1 MPLPFFDVMKG
12 VLMFLRKN
20 IDKET
25 IEILSKENK
34 RLRRENYR
42 LRESLNELDKYKT
55 EYKKL
60 IKKLNCVKS
69 DYVKK
74 IKAFDDIEKEYC
86 KKLNEIVNNKAGG
99 LNDSNGFY
107 I

>member
-1 MPLPFFDVMKG
+1 MFF
-12 VLMFLRKN
+12 RKN

-42 LRESLNELDKYKT
+42 LQESLNELDKYKT

-60 IKKLNCVKS
+60 IKKLNNVKS

-74 IKAFDDIEKEYC
+74 IKEFDDIEKEYG
-86 KKLNEIVNNKAGG
+86 KKLDEIVNNNKVGG
-99 LNDSNGFY
+99 SKW
-107 I
+107 

>member
-1 MPLPFFDVMKG
+1 
-12 VLMFLRKN
+12 MFLRKN

-86 KKLNEIVNNKAGG
+86 KKLNEIVNNKVGG
-99 LNDSNGFY
+99 SNDSNGFY